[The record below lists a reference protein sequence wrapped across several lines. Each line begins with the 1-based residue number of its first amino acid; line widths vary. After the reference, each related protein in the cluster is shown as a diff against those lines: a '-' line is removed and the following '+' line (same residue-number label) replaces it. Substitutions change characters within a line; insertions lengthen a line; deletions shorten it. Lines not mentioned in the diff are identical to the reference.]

1 MIKAQNLEFRYPGS
15 SRPALAGLELDIAR
29 GRVVCLMGGNGSG
42 KSTLLCLLAG
52 LFDDFE
58 GNLSVAGLPLPE
70 KQKEVR
76 GIGGLVPQNP
86 DSFLLGSTLREDMF
100 LGLSKRN
107 EQEMQ
112 GLFNVLCREMGLL
125 GLEDE
130 ALQTLSFGERRK
142 ASIAAALMRSPEL
155 LLLDEPF
162 SGLDFDAQLH
172 LRDIIIENRNAG
184 ITQVVVTHDLDMI
197 ADLGDYFILLKEG
210 RIFSQGRRETVF
222 PLLGQGNVRPPC
234 WWLHGG
240 SGPEFLD

>member
-1 MIKAQNLEFRYPGS
+1 MIKAQNLEFSYPGS
-15 SRPALAGLELDIAR
+15 GRPALAGLELDIAR
-29 GRVVCLMGGNGSG
+29 GRIVCLMGGNGSG

-58 GNLSVAGLPLPE
+58 GELSIGGFRLPE
-70 KQKEVR
+70 KQKEARAIV
-76 GIGGLVPQNP
+76 GLVPQNP

-100 LGLSKRN
+100 LGLDKGKSA
-107 EQEMQ
+107 ELQ
-112 GLFNVLCREMGLL
+112 GLFNDLCGEMGLL

-142 ASIAAALMRSPEL
+142 ASIAAALMCAPGL

-162 SGLDFDAQLH
+162 SGLDFYAQLH
-172 LRDIIIENRNAG
+172 LRDIIIENRSAG

-197 ADLGDYFILLKEG
+197 ADLGEDFILLKEG

-222 PLLGQGNVRPPC
+222 PLLREGNVRPPC
-234 WWLHGG
+234 WWLRGAG
-240 SGPEFLD
+240 GPEFLD